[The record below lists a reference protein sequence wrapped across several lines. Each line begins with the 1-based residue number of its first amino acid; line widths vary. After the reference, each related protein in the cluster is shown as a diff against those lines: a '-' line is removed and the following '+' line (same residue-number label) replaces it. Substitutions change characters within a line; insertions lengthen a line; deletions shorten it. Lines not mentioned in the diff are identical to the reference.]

1 MSHNL
6 DDDAWQDPGGPTPDD
21 PAWLTPQTG
30 WTWDTDALMMGEY
43 VGYPLYLRLRD
54 RLQSLRLPAQTHDA
68 LIRELIDTH
77 DVGAIDHG
85 SACASLVVTTR
96 DIGDAYEVHDIMIM
110 DVTELA
116 PLSGKDAPPQG
127 GWFEK

>member
-1 MSHNL
+1 MSR
-6 DDDAWQDPGGPTPDD
+6 DADAEPWPDPGGPEPDD
-21 PAWLTPQTG
+21 PEWLTPQTG
-30 WTWDTDALMMGEY
+30 WTWDADALMMGEY

-85 SACASLVVTTR
+85 SACASLVVTTT
-96 DIGDAYEVHDIMIM
+96 DIADTYEVHDITIM

-116 PLSGKDAPPQG
+116 PLSGKDAPPPS